1 MMEEVE
7 IFDDIEDSSSLS
19 SLELFCEVENA
30 TEDFGECGGGIE
42 PYRYEPY
49 TTEMTEDS
57 GSDNGDINIAA
68 EAEVTA
74 ERRQGNTDW

>member
-1 MMEEVE
+1 MMEEAE
-7 IFDDIEDSSSLS
+7 IFEDLEDSSSLS
-19 SLELFCEVENA
+19 SLELVCEVENA
-30 TEDFGECGGGIE
+30 TQDSGECDGGIE

-57 GSDNGDINIAA
+57 GSDNDINIAA

-74 ERRQGNTDW
+74 EARQGNTDW